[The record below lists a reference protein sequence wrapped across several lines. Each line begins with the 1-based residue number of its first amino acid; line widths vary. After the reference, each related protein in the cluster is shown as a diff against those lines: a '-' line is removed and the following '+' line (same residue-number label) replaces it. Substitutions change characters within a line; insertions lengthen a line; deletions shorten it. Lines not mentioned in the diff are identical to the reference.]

1 MLLLHPERFGSAI
14 LFRAMVPLVPET
26 LPDLSNKRIFM
37 SSGVYDPIVSK
48 QEAEKLFGL
57 FKNAGANVSLSWQ
70 ESGHELTMEEIQKA
84 KEWLLSLQL
93 HNLQVL
99 DPLLFFEDHEC

>member
-1 MLLLHPERFGSAI
+1 MLLLRPEILSSAI
-14 LFRAMVPLVPET
+14 LFHAMVPLVPQT

-37 SSGVYDPIVSK
+37 SSGVYDPIVPT

-57 FKNAGANVSLSWQ
+57 FKKAGANISLSWQ

-84 KEWLLSLQL
+84 REWLVHSASS
-93 HNLQVL
+93 
-99 DPLLFFEDHEC
+99 FA